1 MEEMSDKDKVHKLEL
16 LVTALQQRIGEMT
29 SQYEMQNATF
39 RAEITILMD
48 ENNELKKSLRG
59 ADGSV

>member
-16 LVTALQQRIGEMT
+16 LVTALQQRIGEMA